1 MSDKVFHGCMSKN
14 SDGTNRI
21 IEKNFTCLYH
31 TNVPFWKRVRDVDF
45 RVRTRSK
52 RLDKTLL
59 SYRSLIGIAD
69 AEAAMILRVGCMQ
82 TIESF
87 LNEHD
92 SFIFKV
98 IYWNT

>member
-45 RVRTRSK
+45 RVRTRSQEARQNAVK
-52 RLDKTLL
+52 LQVFNRYCRRRGRNDIKSWL
-59 SYRSLIGIAD
+59 YAD
-69 AEAAMILRVGCMQ
+69 
-82 TIESF
+82 
-87 LNEHD
+87 D
-92 SFIFKV
+92 
-98 IYWNT
+98 